1 MAKAKTSALEAL
13 RKLHHQRSEL
23 DARETVLRQKVAT
36 ELGQI
41 VLECGAEQ
49 LDPGQLRNLL
59 KAVVRLGSDVALEQ
73 LTAAK

>member
-1 MAKAKTSALEAL
+1 MTKGKTSALDAL

-23 DARETVLRQKVAT
+23 ELRETELRQKAAG

-49 LDPGQLRNLL
+49 LDPGQLRSLL
-59 KAVVRLGSDVALEQ
+59 KAVVRLGPDSALER
-73 LTAAK
+73 LAAGK